1 MDPVSI
7 EGLPDGTVLILDAVS
22 EGKPS
27 VIWHYDFGSQ
37 VGRIVLDEP
46 ITALLEE
53 PKPRRYFHPAYD
65 FAFLPVKESATPVK
79 SCACGIGQ
87 SVAKTDPNKPK
98 QFGSLFVVTSEG
110 NQTIRFNLSGPV
122 EQMQLEASLDFYPMR
137 LFGGMGLVAGG
148 EQVFYDSNGR
158 WVPLVQQDRPLYVES
173 AVMVSPEFD
182 GREPGCV
189 WHRLMLDGCLPPETA
204 VEVASR
210 TSDEKDELGLAEWKP
225 EPTFYR
231 RANGSELPFMPLPK
245 SKDAGT
251 FELLFQKARG
261 RYLQL
266 KLVLSGNG
274 RSTPR
279 LRALRAYYPRF
290 SYLTEY
296 LPAVYREDR
305 ESASFLDRFL
315 ANLEGTNTALED
327 KVAAVQMLF
336 DYRSAPVETLGWL
349 ANWFGIVLDPAWDE
363 PRQRLLIRHAMDFFQ
378 WRGTIRG
385 LQMALHLAF
394 DDCVDDSIFDT
405 SGKSCRCRGL
415 DTRGA
420 PARKCRRGTER
431 FRVVEKFLLRR
442 SPAVAF
448 GDPDDDTGPRL
459 VDKTGRW
466 TPDKGA
472 EELRRR
478 YRDWSAGKGWSDF
491 DLGPGK
497 SAEETA
503 ARVAFARRELGF
515 EPSDVLEDQE
525 GWRNFLRGKP
535 TADLETA
542 PSAAQPDFDQVSI
555 PTDQPVTEK
564 ALNDWRAYLS
574 SDEPRPYEVKRRLW
588 QDFLARRYSSV
599 DPLNENYGTHW
610 KSFELIS
617 YPTSLP
623 ANKWLLSDWFQFES
637 LVLPTI
643 EAAHRFTV
651 MLPFTGHTLPELEQR
666 TYNLELARRLLEL
679 EKPAHTVFDVK
690 FYWALFRVG
699 AARLGLDTVL
709 GLGGRDPALL
719 PPAILGQTFLAESQ
733 LSASHPFD
741 VTERQIVGR
750 DRLN

>member
-1 MDPVSI
+1 V
-7 EGLPDGTVLILDAVS
+7 
-22 EGKPS
+22 
-27 VIWHYDFGSQ
+27 Q
-37 VGRIVLDEP
+37 
-46 ITALLEE
+46 
-53 PKPRRYFHPAYD
+53 
-65 FAFLPVKESATPVK
+65 ESATPVK
-79 SCACGIGQ
+79 SCACGSGQ
-87 SVAKTDPNKPK
+87 SSPKTDASTPK
-98 QFGSLFVVTSEG
+98 KFGDLFVVTSEG

-122 EQMQLEASLDFYPMR
+122 EQMQFEASLDFYPMR

-148 EQVFYDSNGR
+148 EQVFYDSTGR
-158 WVPLVQQDRPLYVES
+158 WFPLVQQDRPLYVEE

-204 VEVASR
+204 VEVSSR
-210 TSDEKDELGLAEWKP
+210 TSDEKDELALAEWKS
-225 EPTFYR
+225 EPAFYR
-231 RANGSELPFMPLPK
+231 RGNGSELPFMPLPK

-290 SYLTEY
+290 SYLTKY

-315 ANLEGTNTALED
+315 ANLEGTHTALED

-336 DYRSAPVETLGWL
+336 DYRSAPAETLGWL
-349 ANWFGIVLDPAWDE
+349 ANWFGIVVDPAWDE
-363 PRQRLLIRHAMDFFQ
+363 PRQRLFIHHAMDFFQ

-394 DDCVDDSIFDT
+394 DDCVDDSIFDAP
-405 SGKSCRCRGL
+405 GKGCRGPSPGAARAAAQKCRC
-415 DTRGA
+415 
-420 PARKCRRGTER
+420 GTDR

-442 SPAVAF
+442 GPAVAF
-448 GDPDDDTGPRL
+448 GDPDEATGPQQ
-459 VDKTGRW
+459 VDRAGRW

-472 EELRRR
+472 SELRRR
-478 YRDWSAGKGWSDF
+478 YRSWIDRNDWAEF
-491 DLGPGK
+491 DLGEGASP
-497 SAEETA
+497 EETA
-503 ARVAFARRELGF
+503 ARLTFARRELGF
-515 EPSDVLEDQE
+515 EPSDVLEDPE
-525 GWRNFLRGKP
+525 GWRSFLRGKAI
-535 TADLETA
+535 ADLETA
-542 PSAAQPDFDQVSI
+542 PSAAPHDLDQVSI
-555 PTDQPVTEK
+555 PADQPATEE

-574 SDEPRPYEVKRRLW
+574 SDEPMPYEVKRRLW
-588 QDFLARRYSSV
+588 QDFLARRYSNV
-599 DPLNENYGTHW
+599 NLLNDNYGTHW
-610 KSFELIS
+610 SSFELIS

-623 ANKWLLSDWFQFES
+623 ENQWLLRDWYQFES

-651 MLPFTGHTLPELEQR
+651 MLPFTGHTLPEVEQR
-666 TYNLELARRLLEL
+666 TYNLDLARRLLEL
-679 EKPAHTVFDVK
+679 EKPAHTAFDVR

-699 AARLGLDTVL
+699 EARLGLDTAL

-719 PPAILGQTFLAESQ
+719 PPAVLGHTFLAETQ
-733 LSASHPFD
+733 LAATHPFD